1 MKMRK
6 YIAAALLLGAGFFS
20 TDVRA
25 QSGRRDKGESADI
38 SSRESGIVKRIA
50 DLPEIKAKMQEV
62 ENKSRGKVKL
72 QIMLHRKPD
81 ESIPYYW
88 VKVNEP
94 VGDEMVERYNF
105 FLKQSSYEIKYY
117 DTIKDTLMDLAAWRA
132 RK

>member
-1 MKMRK
+1 
-6 YIAAALLLGAGFFS
+6 LLLGAGFFS

-94 VGDEMVERYNF
+94 VGDEMVELYNF